1 MLHRVVPAIR
11 ELPEIAAAVFEG
23 LTSFPKWLPPKLFY
37 DRTGS
42 MLFER
47 ITELPEYYLTSTER
61 AILSEYADEIISAAG
76 NPETLVELGAGS
88 ASKTTL
94 LLDAAVEARGRANY
108 VPIDVSSAALRD
120 AQSRIRALCPGV
132 NVQPIHAEYTP
143 GLAKLPR
150 FASRKLVLFI
160 GSSIGNF
167 ELFEAARLLADIRR
181 SLSPD
186 DAVLLGT
193 DMRKSLDLLIPAYD
207 DAQGVTAAFNKN
219 LLRRIN
225 RELGGGF
232 KLSTFA
238 HRIRWNDEQSRIEMH
253 LESLRD
259 QSVPID
265 LLNIVVNFRE
275 GETIHTENSTKFS
288 MDMVDRMVANAGLL
302 RERTWSDQKKWFGV
316 HLLRR

>member
-1 MLHRVVPAIR
+1 MLNRVVPAIR
-11 ELPEIAAAVFEG
+11 ELPEIAATVLEG
-23 LTSFPKWLPPKLFY
+23 LTSLPKWLPPKLFY
-37 DRTGS
+37 DHEGS
-42 MLFER
+42 LLFER
-47 ITELPEYYLTSTER
+47 ITELPEYYLTRTER
-61 AILSEYADEIISAAG
+61 GILSEYAEEIISQAG

-94 LLDAAVEARGRANY
+94 LLDAAVEASGEANY
-108 VPIDVSSAALRD
+108 IPIDVSGAALRD
-120 AQSRIRALCPGV
+120 AQSRIRSICSGV
-132 NVQPIHAEYTP
+132 NVQPIHAEYAP

-150 FASRKLVLFI
+150 HAGRKLVLFI

-167 ELFEAARLLADIRR
+167 ELFEAARLLSDIRR
-181 SLSPD
+181 SLSAD

-225 RELGGGF
+225 RELGAGF

-238 HRIRWNDEQSRIEMH
+238 HRIRWNDDESRIEMH
-253 LESLRD
+253 LESLRN
-259 QSVPID
+259 QSVPIEMLD
-265 LLNIVVNFRE
+265 IIVNFCE

-288 MDMVDRMVANAGLL
+288 MDMVDRIVDNAGLR
-302 RERTWSDQKKWFGV
+302 RERTWFDQQKWFGV

>member
-1 MLHRVVPAIR
+1 MVSRVVPAIR
-11 ELPEIAAAVFEG
+11 ELPDIAGAVLEG
-23 LTSFPKWLPPKLFY
+23 LTSFPKWLPAKLFY
-37 DRTGS
+37 DHQGS
-42 MLFER
+42 LLFER
-47 ITELPEYYLTSTER
+47 ITELPEYYLTRTER

-94 LLDAAVEARGRANY
+94 LLDAAVDAPGEANY
-108 VPIDVSSAALRD
+108 IPIDVSGAALRD
-120 AQSRIRALCPGV
+120 AQFRLRSMCPDV
-132 NVQPIHAEYTP
+132 KVRPIHAEYGR
-143 GLAKLPR
+143 GLAQVPR
-150 FASRKLVLFI
+150 SAGRKLVLFI

-167 ELFEAARLLADIRR
+167 ELFEAAPLLADVRR

-219 LLRRIN
+219 LLRCMN
-225 RELGGGF
+225 RELGASF

-253 LESLRD
+253 LESLID
-259 QSVPID
+259 QAVPVKALDIT
-265 LLNIVVNFRE
+265 VSFRE

-288 MDMVDRMVANAGLL
+288 MDMVDRMLDNAGLR
-302 RERTWSDQKKWFGV
+302 RECSWFDQQKWFGV

>member
-11 ELPEIAAAVFEG
+11 ELPEIAGAVLEG

-37 DRTGS
+37 DREGS
-42 MLFER
+42 LLFER
-47 ITELPEYYLTSTER
+47 ITELPEYYLTRTER
-61 AILSEYADEIISAAG
+61 TILAQYADEIFSAAG
-76 NPETLVELGAGS
+76 SPETLVELGAGS

-94 LLDAAVEARGRANY
+94 LLDAAVEACGEANY
-108 VPIDVSSAALRD
+108 IPIDVSDAALRD

-132 NVQPIHAEYTP
+132 NVQQIHAEYAP
-143 GLAKLPR
+143 GLARLPH
-150 FASRKLVLFI
+150 FAGRKLVLFI

-181 SLSPD
+181 SLSAG

-193 DMRKSLDLLIPAYD
+193 DMRKSLDVLVPAYE

-232 KLSTFA
+232 KLGTFA
-238 HRIRWNDEQSRIEMH
+238 HRIRWNDKQSRIEMH

-259 QSVPID
+259 QSVPIEMLD
-265 LLNIVVNFRE
+265 IVVNFRE
-275 GETIHTENSTKFS
+275 GETIHTENSAKFS
-288 MDMVDRMVANAGLL
+288 MDMVDRMVHNAGLR
-302 RERTWSDQKKWFGV
+302 RERTWFDPKKWFGV

>member
-11 ELPEIAAAVFEG
+11 ELPEIASAVLEG

-37 DRTGS
+37 DREGS
-42 MLFER
+42 LLFER
-47 ITELPEYYLTSTER
+47 ITELPEYYLTRTER

-76 NPETLVELGAGS
+76 NPEALVELGAGS

-94 LLDAAVEARGRANY
+94 LLDAAVEASGQAHY
-108 VPIDVSSAALRD
+108 IPIDISGAALRD
-120 AQSRIRALCPGV
+120 AQSRIRSICCGV
-132 NVQPIHAEYTP
+132 NVQPIHAEYAT
-143 GLAKLPR
+143 GLSRVPR
-150 FASRKLVLFI
+150 LAGRKLVLFI

-181 SLSPD
+181 SLSAG

-225 RELGGGF
+225 RELGASF

-238 HRIRWNDEQSRIEMH
+238 HRIRWNQEQSRIEMH
-253 LESLRD
+253 LESRRD

-265 LLNIVVNFRE
+265 LLDIMVSFRK

-288 MDMVDRMVANAGLL
+288 MGMVDRIVNNAGLC
-302 RERTWSDQKKWFGV
+302 REHTWFDQQKWFGV

>member
-1 MLHRVVPAIR
+1 
-11 ELPEIAAAVFEG
+11 
-23 LTSFPKWLPPKLFY
+23 
-37 DRTGS
+37 

-47 ITELPEYYLTSTER
+47 ITELPEYYLTRTER

-94 LLDAAVEARGRANY
+94 LLDAAVAACGEANY
-108 VPIDVSSAALRD
+108 IPIDVSDAALRD
-120 AQSRIRALCPGV
+120 AQSRIRALCTGV
-132 NVQPIHAEYTP
+132 KVEPIHAEYAP
-143 GLAKLPR
+143 GLARLPR
-150 FASRKLVLFI
+150 SAGRKLVLFI

-181 SLSPD
+181 SLSPG

-207 DAQGVTAAFNKN
+207 DAQGVTSAFNKN

-225 RELGGGF
+225 RELGASF

-253 LESLRD
+253 LESLRH
-259 QSVPID
+259 QSVPIEMLD
-265 LLNIVVNFRE
+265 IVVNFRE

-288 MDMVDRMVANAGLL
+288 MDMVDRMVNNAGLR
-302 RERTWSDQKKWFGV
+302 RERTWFDQQKWFGV

>member
-1 MLHRVVPAIR
+1 
-11 ELPEIAAAVFEG
+11 
-23 LTSFPKWLPPKLFY
+23 
-37 DRTGS
+37 

-47 ITELPEYYLTSTER
+47 ITELPEYYLTRTER

-94 LLDAAVEARGRANY
+94 LLDAAVAACGEANY
-108 VPIDVSSAALRD
+108 IPIDVSDAALRD
-120 AQSRIRALCPGV
+120 AQSRIRALCTGV
-132 NVQPIHAEYTP
+132 KVEPIHAEYAP
-143 GLAKLPR
+143 GLARLPR
-150 FASRKLVLFI
+150 SAGRTLVLFI

-181 SLSPD
+181 SLSPG

-207 DAQGVTAAFNKN
+207 DAQGVTSAFNKN

-225 RELGGGF
+225 RELGASF

-253 LESLRD
+253 LESLRH
-259 QSVPID
+259 QSVPIEMLD
-265 LLNIVVNFRE
+265 IVVNFRE

-288 MDMVDRMVANAGLL
+288 MDMVDRMVNNAGLR
-302 RERTWSDQKKWFGV
+302 RERTWFDQQKWFGV

>member
-1 MLHRVVPAIR
+1 
-11 ELPEIAAAVFEG
+11 
-23 LTSFPKWLPPKLFY
+23 
-37 DRTGS
+37 

-47 ITELPEYYLTSTER
+47 ITELPEYYLTRTER

-94 LLDAAVEARGRANY
+94 LLDAAVAACGVANY
-108 VPIDVSSAALRD
+108 IPIDVSSAALRD
-120 AQSRIRALCPGV
+120 AQSRIRALCTGV
-132 NVQPIHAEYTP
+132 KVEPIHAEYAP
-143 GLAKLPR
+143 GLARLPR
-150 FASRKLVLFI
+150 SAGRKLVLFI

-181 SLSPD
+181 SLSPG

-207 DAQGVTAAFNKN
+207 DAQGVTSAFNKN

-225 RELGGGF
+225 RELGASF

-253 LESLRD
+253 LESLRH
-259 QSVPID
+259 QSVPIEMLD
-265 LLNIVVNFRE
+265 IVVNFRE

-288 MDMVDRMVANAGLL
+288 MDMVDRMVNNAGLR
-302 RERTWSDQKKWFGV
+302 RERTWFDQKKWFGV
-316 HLLRR
+316 HLLGR

>member
-1 MLHRVVPAIR
+1 MLNRVVPAIR
-11 ELPEIAAAVFEG
+11 ELPEIAATVLEG

-37 DRTGS
+37 DHEGS
-42 MLFER
+42 LLFER
-47 ITELPEYYLTSTER
+47 ITDLPEYYLTRTER
-61 AILSEYADEIISAAG
+61 GILSEYAEEIISQAG

-94 LLDAAVEARGRANY
+94 LLDAAVEASGEANY
-108 VPIDVSSAALRD
+108 IPIDVSGAALRD
-120 AQSRIRALCPGV
+120 AQSRIRSICSSV
-132 NVQPIHAEYTP
+132 NVQPIHAEYAP

-150 FASRKLVLFI
+150 LAGRKLVLFI

-167 ELFEAARLLADIRR
+167 ELFEAARLLSDIRR
-181 SLSPD
+181 SLSAD

-193 DMRKSLDLLIPAYD
+193 DMRKSLDVLIPAYD
-207 DAQGVTAAFNKN
+207 DAQGVTAGFNKN

-225 RELGGGF
+225 RELGAGF

-238 HRIRWNDEQSRIEMH
+238 HRIRWNDDQSRIEMH
-253 LESLRD
+253 LESLRE
-259 QSVPID
+259 QSVPIEMLD
-265 LLNIVVNFRE
+265 IVVNFRE

-288 MDMVDRMVANAGLL
+288 MEMVDRMVENAGLR
-302 RERTWSDQKKWFGV
+302 REHTWFDQQKWFGV

>member
-11 ELPEIAAAVFEG
+11 ELPEMAGAVLEG
-23 LTSFPKWLPPKLFY
+23 LASFPKWLPPKLFY
-37 DRTGS
+37 DHEGS
-42 MLFER
+42 LLFER
-47 ITELPEYYLTSTER
+47 ITELPEYYLTRTER
-61 AILSEYADEIISAAG
+61 AILTEYAGEIISAAG

-94 LLDAAVEARGRANY
+94 LLDAAVEASGEANY
-108 VPIDVSSAALRD
+108 IPIDVSAAALRD
-120 AQSRIRALCPGV
+120 AQSRIRSICSGV
-132 NVQPIHAEYTP
+132 NVQPIHAEYAP

-150 FASRKLVLFI
+150 FAGSKLVLFI

-181 SLSPD
+181 SLSSD

-193 DMRKSLDLLIPAYD
+193 DMRKNLDLLIPAYD

-225 RELGGGF
+225 RELGAGF

-238 HRIRWNDEQSRIEMH
+238 HRIRWNDDQSRIEMH

-259 QSVPID
+259 QTVPIEMLD
-265 LLNIVVNFRE
+265 IFVNFRE

-288 MDMVDRMVANAGLL
+288 MDMVDRIVDNAGLR
-302 RERTWSDQKKWFGV
+302 REHTWFDKQKWFGV